1 MPIITPNSKVLVS
14 GANGYLACWVVRTF
28 LEKGY
33 AVRGAVRSLERGAH
47 LLELFKSFG
56 KKFELVIVSD
66 ITKVNISHDHRGSS
80 SLLIGIVL
88 LMAYR
93 MVHSTKQLEAL
104 MQSHTLHRHSA

>member
-33 AVRGAVRSLERGAH
+33 TVRGAVRSPERGAH

-66 ITKVNISHDHRGSS
+66 ITKVNISHHRGSS

-104 MQSHTLHRHSA
+104 MQLHTLHRHSA